1 MQPAVIQLEERRSRA
16 QAAAEGRR
24 LDLYTPI
31 HKGIRAYFGAAIDAV
46 GRLDV
51 LDPEDV
57 ARVAAE
63 VRGLIKLLRAHLHL
77 ENQFVHPAIE
87 ARRPGAARATAYD
100 HVEHECELEDLEAR
114 LMMLERA
121 EDDSARAR
129 AAAELYRALATA
141 AAENFRHMAFEESQN
156 NARLWEA
163 YSDDELQ
170 ALHDALVG
178 SIPPDEMA
186 QVLRWMV
193 PALSPVER
201 AAMLTELQSKLPRE
215 AFVGVLGLV
224 RPHLTEREWAK
235 LTAAL
240 GPTN

>member
-1 MQPAVIQLEERRSRA
+1 MQPAVVQLEERRQRA
-16 QAAAEGRR
+16 QAIAQGRR

-31 HKGIRAYFGAAIDAV
+31 HKGIRAFFGATIDAA

-57 ARVAAE
+57 TRVAAE
-63 VRGLIKLLRAHLHL
+63 VRGLIGLLRAHLHL

-87 ARRPGAARATAYD
+87 ARRPGAARATAND

-114 LMMLERA
+114 LLLLERA
-121 EDDSARAR
+121 EDDGARAR
-129 AAAELYRALATA
+129 AAAELYRALAST

-163 YSDDELQ
+163 YTDDELR

-178 SIPPDEMA
+178 SIPPAEMA
-186 QVLRWMV
+186 LVLRWMV

-201 AAMLTELQSKLPRE
+201 AAMLTELQAKLPRD
-215 AFVGVLGLV
+215 AFVGLLGQV
-224 RPHLTEREWAK
+224 RPYLTEREWAK
-235 LTAAL
+235 LTAAI
-240 GPTN
+240 GPLA